1 MAGDFIDFEKA
12 EVDVW
17 QADLGRAGA
26 NIFKYLPK
34 AIEVT
39 LGHIKEDARK
49 SVRSSFG
56 HIPHIPESIDYDV
69 DIRAGGVYGEVGYN
83 RNKPQGNLGHIIEY
97 GRASYDAPNAPQ
109 RNVAKAGEKN
119 FEDFI
124 SGIRKAAIDA
134 LGS

>member
-1 MAGDFIDFEKA
+1 MAGDNIWFEA
-12 EVDVW
+12 PELDAW
-17 QADLGRAGA
+17 EASLGRVGPR
-26 NIFKYLPK
+26 IMHFLPK

-39 LGHIKEDARK
+39 LRHVQDDARK
-49 SVRSSFG
+49 SVRTALG
-56 HIPHIPESIDYDV
+56 HIPHIPESITYDV
-69 DIRAGGVYGEVGYN
+69 ALRTDGVYGEVGYD

-119 FEDFI
+119 YEDFI